1 MASASEENKVRNE
14 RRKNAANER
23 TSEIDETES
32 RTTTSTKASEGTLE
46 LPEVLQ
52 DYDAN
57 AVAKMME
64 RFGLDESDLQNPKFA
79 ALVKAALDRGE
90 AEEGL
95 EEENEEGESE
105 EEPVTEQEPEQ
116 KPEQQAAE
124 QPQAVGPE
132 EFQRHIAAIR
142 QEIAETDSPLMVE
155 AFRNELAECF
165 GAETPEAKANVDRF
179 ANAALIGAH
188 NLVNTLDPRLIHQHL
203 ESALSRRS
211 RDWRRVIGR
220 LSFTTLGRMFE
231 RAVNLLLIFRS
242 SEHRSSTK
250 PPNVFTRRILFLKP
264 WISKTTEATRCRS
277 SKRCDKR
284 QK

>member
-1 MASASEENKVRNE
+1 MKYETNG
-14 RRKNAANER
+14 ER
-23 TSEIDETES
+23 TRLTSERPRLTKRKV
-32 RTTTSTKASEGTLE
+32 RTTTSTRRHRKEHFE
-46 LPEVLQ
+46 NPEVLQ

-57 AVAKMME
+57 TVAKMME

-95 EEENEEGESE
+95 EEENAEGESE

-188 NLVNTLDPRLIHQHL
+188 NLVNTLVPRLIHQHL
-203 ESALSRRS
+203 ESALESALPGLAQS
-211 RDWRRVIGR
+211 
-220 LSFTTLGRMFE
+220 
-231 RAVNLLLIFRS
+231 
-242 SEHRSSTK
+242 HREAIVYNTWEDVRTSGKFAPDLPKFGTQSSTK

-264 WISKTTEATRCRS
+264 WTSKTTEATRCRS
-277 SKRCDKR
+277 SKRYNKR